1 MSDNVAVV
9 TVRGV
14 QGRRIKRPD
23 IYCHLVTGRRH
34 EKEVIS
40 EKRFKR
46 HGERWQ
52 RGRIKIPVG
61 EKGRGMERKGG
72 SERETW
78 GVKRRMCEEMKLQ
91 EKRQENDRSG
101 KSSVLLQRFLFF
113 CFGPSCLLVLVK
125 LSSLK

>member
-14 QGRRIKRPD
+14 QGRRIKRPN

-46 HGERWQ
+46 RGEMAAREKKNSS
-52 RGRIKIPVG
+52 GR
-61 EKGRGMERKGG
+61 ERERKAD
-72 SERETW
+72 SERE
-78 GVKRRMCEEMKLQ
+78 M
-91 EKRQENDRSG
+91 
-101 KSSVLLQRFLFF
+101 
-113 CFGPSCLLVLVK
+113 
-125 LSSLK
+125 

>member
-1 MSDNVAVV
+1 MSGLMSDNVALV

-46 HGERWQ
+46 
-52 RGRIKIPVG
+52 RGVMAARENNRRQK
-61 EKGRGMERKGG
+61 ERK
-72 SERETW
+72 
-78 GVKRRMCEEMKLQ
+78 
-91 EKRQENDRSG
+91 
-101 KSSVLLQRFLFF
+101 
-113 CFGPSCLLVLVK
+113 
-125 LSSLK
+125 

>member
-9 TVRGV
+9 RDV

-46 HGERWQ
+46 
-52 RGRIKIPVG
+52 RGVMAARENNK
-61 EKGRGMERKGG
+61 EKG
-72 SERETW
+72 
-78 GVKRRMCEEMKLQ
+78 
-91 EKRQENDRSG
+91 
-101 KSSVLLQRFLFF
+101 
-113 CFGPSCLLVLVK
+113 
-125 LSSLK
+125 